1 MTLHL
6 PHALNEVRKFRFFPA
21 AIVMAVLIPLIYSG
35 IYLAAFWNPTGHLDR
50 VAVALVVEDTPA
62 RRTDGTTLDAG
73 RTVADTMTSTDTFD
87 WHEVSAQTARDGVDD
102 DTYAAEVL
110 IPEGFSASLA
120 GSGSGL
126 RAARIRVVYNDANGY
141 TTRTVVSTVVTRI
154 HDAVSQSLGS
164 QLADKLFL
172 GYTSIHDQL
181 SGASIGARTLADG
194 ASSLDSGVLKLST
207 ASAQLASGAATLAGG
222 VHEAATG
229 STALADGA
237 STLSGKLEQARSGAR
252 QVSAGA
258 TRLSQGLPAAV
269 SGATTLAQGASAL
282 ADGATTAA
290 SSSSTLADSQQTAA
304 TSASTLASTLSRAS
318 TGATQLAA
326 ALAAGPSSQ
335 QQAAIAQFTATLSA
349 PQQQAFATLLS
360 SLQANQRT
368 AATAAGQLA
377 DGLTRASTG
386 ASTLAAGQQRIAT
399 GQTQLTAGLSTLAS
413 KEKTWSTGASTLHS
427 SLVTA
432 ASGASSLATG
442 ASSLS
447 SGVDRL
453 ATGASTLARSS
464 RTLSDGLG
472 RLDTGSAT
480 LASGSSQLATGAASA
495 RSGSSKVASGASSM
509 SSGIAKA
516 ATAVPSYSSARA
528 SANAKVVAQPVE
540 ESQSWLHRASGNGEG
555 FAPYF
560 AGVSLYVGGIILWIL
575 LRPLNRRNLL
585 TPVSA
590 RRIVVREYVPA
601 CALGVMGSIAL
612 VSMLVWGMGLHP
624 GHLAATFGVAA
635 LASLCFLALQQM
647 LVIWF
652 RTPGRLLAII
662 LLIVQLASANG
673 TYPVATSPAFYRA
686 VSPWLPMTH
695 VVTGLRQ
702 AITGDLGAPFW
713 TAVLFLALG
722 CLACLVVS
730 MIGAA
735 RSRTWTLSSLHP
747 ALKVAV

>member
-1 MTLHL
+1 
-6 PHALNEVRKFRFFPA
+6 
-21 AIVMAVLIPLIYSG
+21 
-35 IYLAAFWNPTGHLDR
+35 
-50 VAVALVVEDTPA
+50 
-62 RRTDGTTLDAG
+62 
-73 RTVADTMTSTDTFD
+73 MTSTDTFD

-110 IPEGFSASLA
+110 IPEGFSAPLA
-120 GSGSGL
+120 GSGSDL

-181 SGASIGARTLADG
+181 SGASTGARTLADG
-194 ASSLDSGVLKLST
+194 AGSLDSGVLKLST
-207 ASAQLASGAATLAGG
+207 ASAQLASGTATLAGG

-304 TSASTLASTLSRAS
+304 TSASTLASTLSQAS

-349 PQQQAFATLLS
+349 PQQQAFATLLG

-368 AATAAGQLA
+368 AATAA
-377 DGLTRASTG
+377 GLTRASTG

-413 KEKTWSTGASTLHS
+413 KEKTWSTGAATLHS

-432 ASGASSLATG
+432 AGGASSLATG

-453 ATGASTLARSS
+453 ATGASTLAQSS

-509 SSGIAKA
+509 SSGNAKA

-624 GHLAATFGVAA
+624 GHLVAMFGVAA

-702 AITGDLGAPFW
+702 AITGDLGVPFW